1 MTRRTEVCRRLHGRA
16 GAPQHHTDTVYSVM
30 FSADGK
36 QVLSSG
42 EDGLV
47 AIRDIVLDQHD

>member
-1 MTRRTEVCRRLHGRA
+1 
-16 GAPQHHTDTVYSVM
+16 M